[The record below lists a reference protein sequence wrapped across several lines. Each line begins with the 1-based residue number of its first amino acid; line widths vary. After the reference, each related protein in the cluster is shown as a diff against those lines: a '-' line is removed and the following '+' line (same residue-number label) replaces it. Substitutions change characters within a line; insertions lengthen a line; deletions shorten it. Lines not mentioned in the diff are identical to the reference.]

1 MLEGG
6 SVQDTPPAISESQ
19 TPPPHSQQNKD
30 GVPPSF
36 LELNKTSSGNRR
48 TIAPDWCPSHQSCN
62 NLRTHRE
69 PMDARRNLHHGDYRS
84 YSKRS

>member
-1 MLEGG
+1 MEIEVLKGG
-6 SVQDTPPAISESQ
+6 SVQDTPPVVSESQ

-48 TIAPDWCPSHQSCN
+48 TIAPD
-62 NLRTHRE
+62 
-69 PMDARRNLHHGDYRS
+69 
-84 YSKRS
+84 